1 MYLCLPQLA
10 MKDALLD
17 LRELC
22 WTEICLTVLSPGF
35 SFALWQYMGY
45 SVPSFTASEFSL
57 LFLYLKEQCME
68 NTHQVL
74 GQSELISLVNAIS
87 QSLPGIQRWIS
98 ITHTIINT
106 NSQKCMG
113 ANSKQNVD
121 LELLKNERT
130 HAFWRLYSID
140 SLESSL
146 EWEARAFLDMR
157 PIVKGKDNRGT
168 HSFNKKSGAL

>member
-1 MYLCLPQLA
+1 MYSKHHVPLSTTIHEGCFAGSLWIMLNWNLPYCFFTWLQ
-10 MKDALLD
+10 
-17 LRELC
+17 
-22 WTEICLTVLSPGF
+22 
-35 SFALWQYMGY
+35 FALWQYMGY
-45 SVPSFTASEFSL
+45 SFPSFTASEFSL

-74 GQSELISLVNAIS
+74 GQSELISLVDAIS
-87 QSLPGIQRWIS
+87 QSLPGIQRWIC

-168 HSFNKKSGAL
+168 P